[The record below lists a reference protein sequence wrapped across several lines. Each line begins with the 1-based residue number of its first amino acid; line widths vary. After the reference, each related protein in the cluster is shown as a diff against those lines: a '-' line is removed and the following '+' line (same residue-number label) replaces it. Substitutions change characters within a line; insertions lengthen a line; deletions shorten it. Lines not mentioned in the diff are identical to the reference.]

1 MSDKVSKT
9 ELILLSR
16 IKLHFHAK
24 LFDVS
29 VNGNN
34 TPPSLSLLENQQDLT
49 LKGIRVSIKHMW
61 KTESL
66 IR

>member
-1 MSDKVSKT
+1 MQNYP
-9 ELILLSR
+9 
-16 IKLHFHAK
+16 
-24 LFDVS
+24 DVS
-29 VNGNN
+29 ENGNN

>member
-1 MSDKVSKT
+1 MQNYP
-9 ELILLSR
+9 
-16 IKLHFHAK
+16 
-24 LFDVS
+24 DVS
-29 VNGNN
+29 ENGNN

-49 LKGIRVSIKHMW
+49 LKGIRVSIKHMR

>member
-1 MSDKVSKT
+1 MQNYP
-9 ELILLSR
+9 
-16 IKLHFHAK
+16 
-24 LFDVS
+24 DVS
-29 VNGNN
+29 ENGNN

-49 LKGIRVSIKHMW
+49 LQRIRVSIKHMW